1 VWERYTSSFIA
12 SRRYFGDQNLP
23 PEGGR
28 TPSRHCPLVDQGDR
42 AFPANQH
49 VVNLR
54 QLHGAFEFGEDTAVM
69 LQEGPLAR
77 EVAR

>member
-1 VWERYTSSFIA
+1 MALAVYLMRGPA
-12 SRRYFGDQNLP
+12 
-23 PEGGR
+23 
-28 TPSRHCPLVDQGDR
+28 HCPLVDQGDR